1 MLEELARVLLRRR
14 VLVLVLAVA
23 TVGLA
28 GVFGAG
34 VVAKLRSGG
43 FQDPAASSTR
53 AEAALRDVF
62 HTGEPNLVLL
72 VTAGSG
78 TVDQAKEVSGGL
90 ELTRR
95 LAAEPGISE
104 VQSYWTTRAAPLRS
118 NDGRQALVLAR
129 IAGDDDATQKRAE
142 RLATS
147 FERDDSGMRVQVG
160 GQARVFG
167 EVSDQ
172 VERDLTRAE
181 AIAVPITLLLLVLVF
196 SSAVAGALPLAVGGL
211 AIVGTLLVLRLLAGL
226 TDVSVYA
233 LNLTTALG
241 LGLAIDYSM
250 FIVSRYREELRA
262 GQEPAEALVTTM
274 RTAGRTVLFSAAT
287 VAVALVALLV
297 FPLYFLRS
305 FGYAGIAVVALA
317 AVGALVVLPA
327 LLAVL
332 GRRIDSLRLPFGRR
346 ARAAAPVASGGGSA
360 GGPGGVGAAATAGPG
375 GGGAGGPRGGGAGG
389 PRGGGAGGPRGGGA
403 GGPGGPAH
411 LDRPAGPAGVTDPG
425 AGTGAWHRIA
435 TAVMRRPVP
444 IATAVVAVL
453 LVLGAPF
460 LGARFGLPDDRVL
473 PASATSR
480 QVADAIRADFTARDA
495 DALQVVAT
503 GIGAPGGRALEIDAY
518 AASLSRLDGVAHVD
532 AMTGAYAHGHKV
544 EAETPRAGGT
554 SAQGGGAVA
563 GGAQA
568 GPFLAAGATWL
579 RVVPTVEAYSS
590 AGESLVE
597 RVRALPAPFAV
608 EVGGPSAQLVDT
620 KAAISDRLP
629 MAVAVIAG
637 ATLLLLFLMTG
648 SLVIP
653 FKALILN
660 LLSLSA
666 VYGAMVFVFQEG
678 HLSGL
683 LGFTPTGTIDTS
695 MPVLLSC
702 IAFGLSMDY
711 EVFLLSRIKEEYD
724 RTGDTVS
731 SVAAGLER
739 SGRIVTTLAAL
750 LAIVFVAFATSQVTF
765 LKLFGIG
772 SALAIVVD
780 ATLIRALLVPAFM
793 RLAGRANWWA
803 PRPLRLL
810 HDRIGLRED
819 VPRRVPEVT
828 RT

>member
-1 MLEELARVLLRRR
+1 MLDWLARSLLRRR
-14 VLVLVLAVA
+14 VLVLVAAVA
-23 TVGLA
+23 VVGLA
-28 GVFGAG
+28 GVFGSG
-34 VVAKLRSGG
+34 VVSKLRSGG
-43 FQDPAASSTR
+43 FEDPAASSTR
-53 AEAALRDVF
+53 AQAALRDTF
-62 HTGEPNLVLL
+62 HTGEPNLVML
-72 VTAGSG
+72 VTADHG
-78 TVDQAKEVSGGL
+78 TVDRRDVASGGL
-90 ELTRR
+90 ELGRQ
-95 LAAEPGISE
+95 LAAERDVSE
-104 VQSYWTTRAAPLRS
+104 VQSYWTTKAPPLRS
-118 NDGRQALVLAR
+118 VDGRQALVLAR
-129 IAGDDDATQKRAE
+129 IAGDDEAVQQRASE
-142 RLATS
+142 LATTFDGDRGS
-147 FERDDSGMRVQVG
+147 LRVQVG

-172 VERDLTRAE
+172 VERDLSRAE
-181 AIAVPITLLLLVLVF
+181 MIAVPITLVLLVVVF
-196 SSAVAGALPLAVGGL
+196 SSAVAGALPLAVGGF

-262 GQEPAEALVTTM
+262 GREPADALVATM

-332 GRRIDSLRLPFGRR
+332 GRRIDSLRLPLGRR
-346 ARAAAPVASGGGSA
+346 RPAAVAAGSAEAGAAGTAGPAAAAGSPGGGS
-360 GGPGGVGAAATAGPG
+360 
-375 GGGAGGPRGGGAGG
+375 
-389 PRGGGAGGPRGGGA
+389 
-403 GGPGGPAH
+403 
-411 LDRPAGPAGVTDPG
+411 
-425 AGTGAWHRIA
+425 GAWHRIA
-435 TAVMRRPVP
+435 MAVMRRPVP

-460 LGARFGLPDDRVL
+460 LGVRFGLPDDRVL
-473 PASATSR
+473 PASASGR
-480 QVADAIRADFTARDA
+480 QVADAIREDFTARDA
-495 DALQVVAT
+495 DALQIVAT
-503 GIGAPGGRALEIDAY
+503 GTGAPAARAAEVDGY
-518 AASLSRLDGVAHVD
+518 ATALSRLAGVARVD
-532 AMTGAYAHGHKV
+532 AMTGSY
-544 EAETPRAGGT
+544 AGGHRLE
-554 SAQGGGAVA
+554 AAA
-563 GGAQA
+563 GGAGAATQA
-568 GPFLAAGATWL
+568 PAAGQAPTGSTAGGRFVAGSSTWL

-590 AGESLVE
+590 AGENLVE

-629 MAVAVIAG
+629 LAVAVIAG

-648 SLVIP
+648 SLLIP
-653 FKALILN
+653 VKALVLN

-666 VYGAMVFVFQEG
+666 VYGAMVFIFQDG

-724 RTGDTVS
+724 RTGDTIS
-731 SVAAGLER
+731 SVATGLER
-739 SGRIVTTLAAL
+739 SGRIVTTLAVL

-810 HDRIGLRED
+810 HDRVGLREN
-819 VPRRVPEVT
+819 VQRRVAEVS

>member
-1 MLEELARVLLRRR
+1 MLERLARSLLRRR
-14 VLVLVLAVA
+14 VLVLVAAIAV
-23 TVGLA
+23 VGLA
-28 GVFGAG
+28 GVFGSG
-34 VVAKLRSGG
+34 VVDKLRSGG
-43 FQDPAASSTR
+43 FDDPAASSTK
-53 AEAALRDVF
+53 AQQALGDVF

-72 VTAGSG
+72 VTADHG
-78 TVDQAKEVSGGL
+78 TVDQASAASGGL

-95 LAAEPGISE
+95 LAAERDVNE
-104 VQSYWTTRAAPLRS
+104 VQSYWTTKAPPLRS
-118 NDGRQALVLAR
+118 ADGRQALVLAR
-129 IAGDDDATQKRAE
+129 ISGDDDAIQQRAE
-142 RLATS
+142 QLAGA
-147 FERDDSGMRVQVG
+147 FDRDDGALRVQVG
-160 GQARVFG
+160 GQARVFSQ
-167 EVSDQ
+167 VSDQ

-181 AIAVPITLLLLVLVF
+181 SIAVPITLVLLVVVF

-211 AIVGTLLVLRLLAGL
+211 AIVGTLLVLRLLAAV
-226 TDVSVYA
+226 TDVSIYA

-250 FIVSRYREELRA
+250 FMISRYREELRA
-262 GQEPAEALVTTM
+262 GLEPAEALLVTM

-287 VAVALVALLV
+287 VAVALLALLV

-346 ARAAAPVASGGGSA
+346 RRAAGTPEVGS
-360 GGPGGVGAAATAGPG
+360 
-375 GGGAGGPRGGGAGG
+375 
-389 PRGGGAGGPRGGGA
+389 
-403 GGPGGPAH
+403 
-411 LDRPAGPAGVTDPG
+411 
-425 AGTGAWHRIA
+425 GAWHRIA
-435 TAVMRRPVP
+435 MAVMRRPIP
-444 IATAVVAVL
+444 IALAVVAVL

-460 LGARFGLPDDRVL
+460 LGVRFGLPDDRVL
-473 PASATSR
+473 PPSASSR
-480 QVADAIRADFTARDA
+480 QVADAIRNDFTARDA
-495 DALQVVAT
+495 DALQIVAT
-503 GIGAPGGRALEIDAY
+503 GTGDPTTSAGEIGAY
-518 AASLSRLDGVAHVD
+518 ATSLSRLQGVARVD
-532 AMTGAYAHGHKV
+532 AMTGTYAAGHKLAPATA
-544 EAETPRAGGT
+544 EAPPGGT
-554 SAQGGGAVA
+554 GQGATGRASAGSPATAGTGAVA
-563 GGAQA
+563 
-568 GPFLAAGATWL
+568 AAGTGRFATADATWL

-590 AGESLVE
+590 AGERLVE
-597 RVRALPAPFAV
+597 QVRALPAPFAV
-608 EVGGPSAQLVDT
+608 EVGGRSAQLVDT

-629 MAVAVIAG
+629 LAVAIIAG
-637 ATLLLLFLMTG
+637 ATLVLLFLMTG
-648 SLVIP
+648 SVVIP
-653 FKALILN
+653 IKALILN

-731 SVAAGLER
+731 SVAIGLER

-750 LAIVFVAFATSQVTF
+750 LAIVFAAFATSQVTF

-772 SALAIVVD
+772 AALAIVVD

-810 HDRIGLRED
+810 HDRVGLRED

>member
-1 MLEELARVLLRRR
+1 MLERLARSLLRRR
-14 VLVLVLAVA
+14 VLVLVVAVA
-23 TVGLA
+23 VVGLA
-28 GVFGAG
+28 GVLGAG
-34 VVAKLRSGG
+34 VVSKLRSGG
-43 FQDPAASSTR
+43 FEDPAASSTK
-53 AEAALRDVF
+53 AEGALRDTF

-72 VTAGSG
+72 VTADHG
-78 TVDQAKEVSGGL
+78 TVDQADIANGGL

-95 LAAEPGISE
+95 LSAERDVSE

-118 NDGRQALVLAR
+118 VDGRQALVLAR

-142 RLATS
+142 QLATD
-147 FERDDSGMRVQVG
+147 FDRDQGGMRVQVG

-181 AIAVPITLLLLVLVF
+181 MIAVPITLVLLVVVF
-196 SSAVAGALPLAVGGL
+196 SSAVAGALPLAVGGF

-262 GQEPAEALVTTM
+262 GREPPDALVTTM

-346 ARAAAPVASGGGSA
+346 RAARRAAAQAAAGPGAGSA
-360 GGPGGVGAAATAGPG
+360 GSGS
-375 GGGAGGPRGGGAGG
+375 
-389 PRGGGAGGPRGGGA
+389 
-403 GGPGGPAH
+403 
-411 LDRPAGPAGVTDPG
+411 
-425 AGTGAWHRIA
+425 GAWHRIA
-435 TAVMRRPVP
+435 MAVMRRPVP
-444 IATAVVAVL
+444 IALAVVAVL

-460 LGARFGLPDDRVL
+460 LGVRFGLPDDRVL
-473 PASATSR
+473 PASASSR
-480 QVADAIRADFTARDA
+480 QVADAIRNDFTARDA
-495 DALQVVAT
+495 SALQVVAT
-503 GIGAPGGRALEIDAY
+503 DAGAPATRAAEIDRY
-518 AASLSRLDGVAHVD
+518 AASLSGLAGVARVD
-532 AMTGAYAHGHKV
+532 AMTGSY
-544 EAETPRAGGT
+544 AGGDKLQAT
-554 SAQGGGAVA
+554 RGRATTGAAARASA
-563 GGAQA
+563 AQA
-568 GPFLAAGATWL
+568 ADRFVARGATWL

-590 AGESLVE
+590 AGENLVD
-597 RVRALPAPFAV
+597 RVRALPAPFGV

-653 FKALILN
+653 IKALILN

-666 VYGAMVFVFQEG
+666 VYGAMVFIFQDG

-683 LGFTPTGTIDTS
+683 LDFTSTGTIDTS

-724 RTGDTVS
+724 RTGDTIS
-731 SVAAGLER
+731 SVATGLER

-750 LAIVFVAFATSQVTF
+750 LAIVFIAFATSQVTF

-819 VPRRVPEVT
+819 VPRRVAEVT

>member
-1 MLEELARVLLRRR
+1 MLERLAGSLLRRR
-14 VLVLVLAVA
+14 VLVLVVAVA
-23 TVGLA
+23 VVGLA
-28 GVFGAG
+28 GVLGAG
-34 VVAKLRSGG
+34 VVSKLRSGG
-43 FQDPAASSTR
+43 FEDPAASSTR
-53 AEAALRDVF
+53 AEDALRDTF

-72 VTAGSG
+72 VTADHG
-78 TVDQAKEVSGGL
+78 TVDQADLANGGL

-95 LAAEPGISE
+95 LSAERDVSE
-104 VQSYWTTRAAPLRS
+104 VQSYWTTKAAPLRS
-118 NDGRQALVLAR
+118 VDGRQALVLAR

-142 RLATS
+142 QLATD
-147 FERDDSGMRVQVG
+147 FDRDQGGMRVQVG

-172 VERDLTRAE
+172 VERDLARAE
-181 AIAVPITLLLLVLVF
+181 MIAVPITLVLLVVVF
-196 SSAVAGALPLAVGGL
+196 SSAVAGALPLAVGGF

-262 GQEPAEALVTTM
+262 GREPPDALVTTM

-346 ARAAAPVASGGGSA
+346 RAARRAAARAAAG
-360 GGPGGVGAAATAGPG
+360 
-375 GGGAGGPRGGGAGG
+375 
-389 PRGGGAGGPRGGGA
+389 
-403 GGPGGPAH
+403 
-411 LDRPAGPAGVTDPG
+411 PG
-425 AGTGAWHRIA
+425 AGAAGTGSGAWHRIA
-435 TAVMRRPVP
+435 MAVMRRPVP
-444 IATAVVAVL
+444 IALGVVAVL

-460 LGARFGLPDDRVL
+460 LGVRFGLPDDRVL
-473 PASATSR
+473 PASASSR
-480 QVADAIRADFTARDA
+480 QVADAIRNDFTARDA
-495 DALQVVAT
+495 SALQVVAT
-503 GIGAPGGRALEIDAY
+503 DAGAPATRAAEIDRY
-518 AASLSRLDGVAHVD
+518 AASLSGLAGVARVD
-532 AMTGAYAHGHKV
+532 AMTGSYAGGHKLQ
-544 EAETPRAGGT
+544 ATGGRATTGAAARA
-554 SAQGGGAVA
+554 SAAQAADRFVA
-563 GGAQA
+563 G
-568 GPFLAAGATWL
+568 GATWL

-590 AGESLVE
+590 AGENLVE
-597 RVRALPAPFAV
+597 RVRALPAPFGV

-653 FKALILN
+653 IKALILN

-666 VYGAMVFVFQEG
+666 VYGAMVFIFQDG

-683 LGFTPTGTIDTS
+683 LGFTSTGTIDTS

-724 RTGDTVS
+724 RTGDTIS
-731 SVAAGLER
+731 SVATGLER

-750 LAIVFVAFATSQVTF
+750 LAIVFIAFATSQVTF

-819 VPRRVPEVT
+819 VPRRVAEVT

>member
-1 MLEELARVLLRRR
+1 MLDWLARSLLRRR
-14 VLVLVLAVA
+14 VLVLVAAVA
-23 TVGLA
+23 VVGAA
-28 GVFGAG
+28 GVLGAG
-34 VVAKLRSGG
+34 VVSKLRSGG
-43 FQDPAASSTR
+43 FEDPAASSTR
-53 AEAALRDVF
+53 AQAALRDSF

-72 VTAGSG
+72 VTADGG
-78 TVDQAKEVSGGL
+78 TVDRGDVAGGGL
-90 ELTRR
+90 QLTRR
-95 LAAEPGISE
+95 LAAERDVSE
-104 VQSYWTTRAAPLRS
+104 VQSYWTTKAPALRS
-118 NDGRQALVLAR
+118 VDGRQALVLAR

-142 RLATS
+142 QLATT
-147 FERDDSGMRVQVG
+147 FEGDRGSMRVRVG

-167 EVSDQ
+167 QVSDQ

-181 AIAVPITLLLLVLVF
+181 GIAVPITLLLLVVVF
-196 SSAVAGALPLAVGGL
+196 SSAVAGALPLAVGGF
-211 AIVGTLLVLRLLAGL
+211 AIVGTLLVLRLLASL

-262 GQEPAEALVTTM
+262 GQEPADALVTTM

-332 GRRIDSLRLPFGRR
+332 GRRIDSLRLPFGRPAAR
-346 ARAAAPVASGGGSA
+346 PAATPQRAAAPAA
-360 GGPGGVGAAATAGPG
+360 GADRTV
-375 GGGAGGPRGGGAGG
+375 
-389 PRGGGAGGPRGGGA
+389 
-403 GGPGGPAH
+403 
-411 LDRPAGPAGVTDPG
+411 RPAGSAQAPEAGS
-425 AGTGAWHRIA
+425 GAWHRIA
-435 TAVMRRPVP
+435 MAVMRRPVP

-460 LGARFGLPDDRVL
+460 LGVRFGLPDDRVL
-473 PASATSR
+473 PTSASSR
-480 QVADAIRADFTARDA
+480 QVADAIRGDFTARDA

-503 GIGAPGGRALEIDAY
+503 GTGAPAAVAAEIDGY
-518 AASLSRLDGVAHVD
+518 ASSLSGLPGVARVD
-532 AMTGAYAHGHKV
+532 AMTGSYAGGHKL
-544 EAETPRAGGT
+544 ASRPQATAQAPASTPAPA
-554 SAQGGGAVA
+554 SAPAQAPASAPVPA
-563 GGAQA
+563 AGAQA
-568 GPFLAAGATWL
+568 GGRFVAGSATWL

-590 AGESLVE
+590 AGENLVE

-608 EVGGPSAQLVDT
+608 DVGGPSAQLVDT
-620 KAAISDRLP
+620 KAAIRDRLP
-629 MAVAVIAG
+629 LAVAIIAG

-653 FKALILN
+653 IKALVLN

-666 VYGAMVFVFQEG
+666 VYGAMVFVFQDG

-683 LGFTPTGTIDTS
+683 LGFTSTGTIDTS

-731 SVAAGLER
+731 SVATGLER

-750 LAIVFVAFATSQVTF
+750 LAIVFIAFATSQVTF

-819 VPRRVPEVT
+819 VPRRVPEVI

>member
-1 MLEELARVLLRRR
+1 MLERLAGSLLRRR
-14 VLVLVLAVA
+14 VLVLVVAVA
-23 TVGLA
+23 VVGLA
-28 GVFGAG
+28 GVLGAG
-34 VVAKLRSGG
+34 VVSKLRSGG
-43 FQDPAASSTR
+43 FEDPAASSTR
-53 AEAALRDVF
+53 AEDALRDTF

-72 VTAGSG
+72 VTADHG
-78 TVDQAKEVSGGL
+78 TVDQAGL
-90 ELTRR
+90 
-95 LAAEPGISE
+95 ANGF
-104 VQSYWTTRAAPLRS
+104 
-118 NDGRQALVLAR
+118 D
-129 IAGDDDATQKRAE
+129 
-142 RLATS
+142 
-147 FERDDSGMRVQVG
+147 RDQGGMRVQVG

-172 VERDLTRAE
+172 VERDLARAE
-181 AIAVPITLLLLVLVF
+181 MIAVPITLVLLVVVF
-196 SSAVAGALPLAVGGL
+196 SSAVAGALPLAVGGF

-262 GQEPAEALVTTM
+262 GREPPDALVTTM

-346 ARAAAPVASGGGSA
+346 RAARRAAARAAAG
-360 GGPGGVGAAATAGPG
+360 
-375 GGGAGGPRGGGAGG
+375 
-389 PRGGGAGGPRGGGA
+389 
-403 GGPGGPAH
+403 
-411 LDRPAGPAGVTDPG
+411 PG
-425 AGTGAWHRIA
+425 AGAAGTGSGAWHRIA
-435 TAVMRRPVP
+435 MAVMRRPVP
-444 IATAVVAVL
+444 IALAVVAVL

-460 LGARFGLPDDRVL
+460 LGVRFGLPDDRVL
-473 PASATSR
+473 PASASSR
-480 QVADAIRADFTARDA
+480 QVADAIRNDFTARDA
-495 DALQVVAT
+495 SALQVVAT
-503 GIGAPGGRALEIDAY
+503 DAGAPATRAAEIDRY
-518 AASLSRLDGVAHVD
+518 AASLSGLAGVARVD
-532 AMTGAYAHGHKV
+532 AMTGSYAGGHKLQ
-544 EAETPRAGGT
+544 ATGGRATTGAAARA
-554 SAQGGGAVA
+554 SAAQAADRFVA
-563 GGAQA
+563 G
-568 GPFLAAGATWL
+568 GATWL

-590 AGESLVE
+590 AGENLVE
-597 RVRALPAPFAV
+597 RVRSLP
-608 EVGGPSAQLVDT
+608 
-620 KAAISDRLP
+620 
-629 MAVAVIAG
+629 
-637 ATLLLLFLMTG
+637 
-648 SLVIP
+648 
-653 FKALILN
+653 
-660 LLSLSA
+660 A
-666 VYGAMVFVFQEG
+666 VYGAMVFIFQDG

-683 LGFTPTGTIDTS
+683 LGFTSTGTIDTS

-724 RTGDTVS
+724 RSGDTIS
-731 SVAAGLER
+731 SVATGLER

-750 LAIVFVAFATSQVTF
+750 LAIVFIAFATSQVTF

-819 VPRRVPEVT
+819 VPRRVAEVT

>member
-1 MLEELARVLLRRR
+1 MLERLAGSLLRRR
-14 VLVLVLAVA
+14 VLVLVVAVA
-23 TVGLA
+23 VVGLA
-28 GVFGAG
+28 GVLGAG
-34 VVAKLRSGG
+34 VVSKLRSGG
-43 FQDPAASSTR
+43 FEDPAASSTR
-53 AEAALRDVF
+53 AEDALRDTF

-72 VTAGSG
+72 VTADHG
-78 TVDQAKEVSGGL
+78 TVDQADLANGGL

-95 LAAEPGISE
+95 LSAERDVSE
-104 VQSYWTTRAAPLRS
+104 VQSYWTTKAAPLRS
-118 NDGRQALVLAR
+118 VDGRQALVLAR

-142 RLATS
+142 QLATD
-147 FERDDSGMRVQVG
+147 FDRDQGGMRVQVG

-172 VERDLTRAE
+172 VERDLARAE
-181 AIAVPITLLLLVLVF
+181 MIAVPITLVLLVVVF
-196 SSAVAGALPLAVGGL
+196 SSAVAGALPLAVGGF

-262 GQEPAEALVTTM
+262 GRKPPDALVTTM

-287 VAVALVALLV
+287 VAVALVALLM

-305 FGYAGIAVVALA
+305 FDYAGIAVVALA

-346 ARAAAPVASGGGSA
+346 RAARRAAARAAAG
-360 GGPGGVGAAATAGPG
+360 
-375 GGGAGGPRGGGAGG
+375 
-389 PRGGGAGGPRGGGA
+389 
-403 GGPGGPAH
+403 
-411 LDRPAGPAGVTDPG
+411 PG
-425 AGTGAWHRIA
+425 AG
-435 TAVMRRPVP
+435 AVMRRPVP
-444 IATAVVAVL
+444 IALAVVAVL

-460 LGARFGLPDDRVL
+460 LGVRFGLPDDRVL
-473 PASATSR
+473 PASASSR
-480 QVADAIRADFTARDA
+480 QVADAIRNDFTARDA
-495 DALQVVAT
+495 SALQVVAT
-503 GIGAPGGRALEIDAY
+503 DAGAPATRAAEIDRY
-518 AASLSRLDGVAHVD
+518 AASLSGLAGVARVD
-532 AMTGAYAHGHKV
+532 AMTGSYAGGHKLQ
-544 EAETPRAGGT
+544 ATGGRATTGAAARA
-554 SAQGGGAVA
+554 SAAQAADRFVA
-563 GGAQA
+563 G
-568 GPFLAAGATWL
+568 GATWL

-590 AGESLVE
+590 AGENLVE
-597 RVRALPAPFAV
+597 RVRALPAPFGV

-653 FKALILN
+653 IKALILN

-666 VYGAMVFVFQEG
+666 VYGAMVFIFQDG

-683 LGFTPTGTIDTS
+683 LGFTSTGTIDTS

-724 RTGDTVS
+724 RTGDTIS
-731 SVAAGLER
+731 SVATGLER

-750 LAIVFVAFATSQVTF
+750 LAIVFIAFATSQVTF

-819 VPRRVPEVT
+819 VPRRVAEVT

>member
-1 MLEELARVLLRRR
+1 MLDWVARLVLRRR
-14 VLVLVLAVA
+14 VLVLVAAVA
-23 TVGLA
+23 AVGVA
-28 GVFGAG
+28 GMLGTG
-34 VVAKLRSGG
+34 VVSKLRSGG
-43 FQDPAASSTR
+43 FEDPAASSTR
-53 AEAALRDVF
+53 AAAALRDTF

-72 VTAGSG
+72 VTADSG
-78 TVDQAKEVSGGL
+78 TVDRRDVARGGL

-95 LAAEPGISE
+95 LAAERDVGE
-104 VQSYWTTRAAPLRS
+104 VQSYWTTKAPPLRS
-118 NDGRQALVLAR
+118 VDGRQALVLAR
-129 IAGDDDATQKRAE
+129 IAGDDDATQRRAE
-142 RLATS
+142 QLATT
-147 FERDDSGMRVQVG
+147 FDGDRGGMRVQVG

-167 EVSDQ
+167 QVSDQ

-181 AIAVPITLLLLVLVF
+181 SIAVPITLVLLVVVF
-196 SSAVAGALPLAVGGL
+196 SSAVAGALPLAVGGF

-262 GQEPAEALVTTM
+262 GQDPRDALLTTM
-274 RTAGRTVLFSAAT
+274 GTAGRTVLFSAAT
-287 VAVALVALLV
+287 VAVALAALLV

-332 GRRIDSLRLPFGRR
+332 GRRINSLRLPLGRR
-346 ARAAAPVASGGGSA
+346 RAAARASAAPPHS
-360 GGPGGVGAAATAGPG
+360 GAAASPAH
-375 GGGAGGPRGGGAGG
+375 
-389 PRGGGAGGPRGGGA
+389 
-403 GGPGGPAH
+403 GPA
-411 LDRPAGPAGVTDPG
+411 TES
-425 AGTGAWHRIA
+425 GAWHRIA
-435 TAVMRRPVP
+435 MAVMRRPVP

-460 LGARFGLPDDRVL
+460 LGVRFGLPDDRVL
-473 PASATSR
+473 PGSASSR
-480 QVADAIRADFTARDA
+480 QVADAIRDDFAARDA
-495 DALQVVAT
+495 DALQVVVTGTVPAT
-503 GIGAPGGRALEIDAY
+503 RTAEIDSY
-518 AASLSRLDGVAHVD
+518 ATSLSELAGVARVD
-532 AMTGAYAHGHKV
+532 AMTGSY
-544 EAETPRAGGT
+544 AGGQKLPGT
-554 SAQGGGAVA
+554 AGDGFVAQSS
-563 GGAQA
+563 
-568 GPFLAAGATWL
+568 TWL
-579 RVVPTVEAYSS
+579 RVVPSVEAYSS
-590 AGESLVE
+590 AGEDLVE
-597 RVRALPAPFAV
+597 RVRALPAPLAT
-608 EVGGPSAQLVDT
+608 EVGGPAAQLVDT
-620 KAAISDRLP
+620 KAAIADRLP
-629 MAVAVIAG
+629 LAVAIIAG

-648 SLVIP
+648 SLLIP
-653 FKALILN
+653 LKALVLN

-666 VYGAMVFVFQEG
+666 VYGAMVFVFQDG

-683 LGFTPTGTIDTS
+683 LGFTSTGTIDTS

-724 RTGDTVS
+724 RTGDTIS

-750 LAIVFVAFATSQVTF
+750 LAIVFIAFATSQVTF

-780 ATLIRALLVPAFM
+780 ATLVRALLVPAFM

-810 HDRIGLRED
+810 HERIGLREYG
-819 VPRRVPEVT
+819 PRRVAEVT
-828 RT
+828 RS

>member
-1 MLEELARVLLRRR
+1 MLERLARLLLRRR
-14 VLVLVLAVA
+14 VLVLVAAIAV
-23 TVGLA
+23 VGLA
-28 GVFGAG
+28 GVFGSG
-34 VVAKLRSGG
+34 VVDKLRSGG
-43 FQDPAASSTR
+43 FDDPAASSTKAR
-53 AEAALRDVF
+53 QALADVF

-72 VTAGSG
+72 TTANHG
-78 TVDQAKEVSGGL
+78 TVDQAAATSGGL

-95 LAAEPGISE
+95 LAAERDVTE
-104 VQSYWTTRAAPLRS
+104 VQSYWTTKAPPLRS

-129 IAGDDDATQKRAE
+129 ITGDDDAIQQRAGQ
-142 RLATS
+142 LAS
-147 FERDDSGMRVQVG
+147 AFDRDGGALRVQVG
-160 GQARVFG
+160 GQARVYSQ
-167 EVSDQ
+167 VSDQ
-172 VERDLTRAE
+172 VERDLARAE
-181 AIAVPITLLLLVLVF
+181 GIAVPITLVLLVVVF

-211 AIVGTLLVLRLLAGL
+211 AIVGTLLVLRLLAAL

-250 FIVSRYREELRA
+250 FMVSRYREELR
-262 GQEPAEALVTTM
+262 GGLEPAEALVATM

-287 VAVALVALLV
+287 VAVALLALLV

-317 AVGALVVLPA
+317 ALGAVVVLPA

-332 GRRIDSLRLPFGRR
+332 GRRIDSLRLPLGRR
-346 ARAAAPVASGGGSA
+346 RP
-360 GGPGGVGAAATAGPG
+360 
-375 GGGAGGPRGGGAGG
+375 
-389 PRGGGAGGPRGGGA
+389 
-403 GGPGGPAH
+403 PAE
-411 LDRPAGPAGVTDPG
+411 V
-425 AGTGAWHRIA
+425 GTGAWHRIA
-435 TAVMRRPVP
+435 MAVMRRPLP
-444 IATAVVAVL
+444 IALAVVAIL

-460 LGARFGLPDDRVL
+460 LGVRFGLPDDRVL

-480 QVADAIRADFTARDA
+480 QVADAIRSDFTARDA

-503 GIGAPGGRALEIDAY
+503 DSGDPTRRTGEIAAY
-518 AASLSRLDGVAHVD
+518 ATALSRLDGVARVD
-532 AMTGAYAHGHKV
+532 ALTGTYAAGHQV
-544 EAETPRAGGT
+544 APAPATAGGPGQ
-554 SAQGGGAVA
+554 AAAGAA
-563 GGAQA
+563 GQDGTA
-568 GPFLAAGATWL
+568 GPATSGAASARFATSDATWL
-579 RVVPTVEAYSS
+579 RVVPTVEAYSG
-590 AGESLVE
+590 AGERLVE
-597 RVRALPAPFAV
+597 QVRALPAPFAV
-608 EVGGPSAQLVDT
+608 EVGGHSAQLVDT
-620 KAAISDRLP
+620 KAAIGDRLP
-629 MAVAVIAG
+629 LAVAIIAV
-637 ATLLLLFLMTG
+637 ATLVLLFLMTG
-648 SLVIP
+648 SVVIP
-653 FKALILN
+653 VKALILN

-711 EVFLLSRIKEEYD
+711 EVFLLSRIKEEHD
-724 RTGDTVS
+724 RSGDTVS
-731 SVAAGLER
+731 SVAIGLER

-750 LAIVFVAFATSQVTF
+750 LAIVFAAFATSQVTF

-772 SALAIVVD
+772 AALAIVVD

-810 HDRIGLRED
+810 HDRVGLRED
-819 VPRRVPEVT
+819 VPRRSIPEVT

>member
-1 MLEELARVLLRRR
+1 
-14 VLVLVLAVA
+14 
-23 TVGLA
+23 
-28 GVFGAG
+28 
-34 VVAKLRSGG
+34 
-43 FQDPAASSTR
+43 
-53 AEAALRDVF
+53 
-62 HTGEPNLVLL
+62 
-72 VTAGSG
+72 
-78 TVDQAKEVSGGL
+78 
-90 ELTRR
+90 
-95 LAAEPGISE
+95 
-104 VQSYWTTRAAPLRS
+104 
-118 NDGRQALVLAR
+118 
-129 IAGDDDATQKRAE
+129 
-142 RLATS
+142 
-147 FERDDSGMRVQVG
+147 
-160 GQARVFG
+160 
-167 EVSDQ
+167 
-172 VERDLTRAE
+172 
-181 AIAVPITLLLLVLVF
+181 
-196 SSAVAGALPLAVGGL
+196 
-211 AIVGTLLVLRLLAGL
+211 
-226 TDVSVYA
+226 
-233 LNLTTALG
+233 
-241 LGLAIDYSM
+241 
-250 FIVSRYREELRA
+250 
-262 GQEPAEALVTTM
+262 
-274 RTAGRTVLFSAAT
+274 
-287 VAVALVALLV
+287 
-297 FPLYFLRS
+297 
-305 FGYAGIAVVALA
+305 
-317 AVGALVVLPA
+317 
-327 LLAVL
+327 
-332 GRRIDSLRLPFGRR
+332 
-346 ARAAAPVASGGGSA
+346 
-360 GGPGGVGAAATAGPG
+360 
-375 GGGAGGPRGGGAGG
+375 
-389 PRGGGAGGPRGGGA
+389 
-403 GGPGGPAH
+403 
-411 LDRPAGPAGVTDPG
+411 
-425 AGTGAWHRIA
+425 
-435 TAVMRRPVP
+435 MRRPVP

-563 GGAQA
+563 GGTSAQGGGAAEGAQA

>member
-1 MLEELARVLLRRR
+1 MLDWLARSLLRRR
-14 VLVLVLAVA
+14 VLVLVAAVA
-23 TVGLA
+23 VVGAA
-28 GVFGAG
+28 GVLGAG
-34 VVAKLRSGG
+34 VVSKLRSGG
-43 FQDPAASSTR
+43 FEDPAASSTR
-53 AEAALRDVF
+53 AQAALRDSF

-72 VTAGSG
+72 VTADGG
-78 TVDQAKEVSGGL
+78 TVDRGDVAGGGL
-90 ELTRR
+90 QLTRR
-95 LAAEPGISE
+95 LAAERDVSE
-104 VQSYWTTRAAPLRS
+104 VQSYWTTKAPALRS
-118 NDGRQALVLAR
+118 VDGRQALVLAR

-142 RLATS
+142 QLATT
-147 FERDDSGMRVQVG
+147 FEGDRGSMRVRVG

-167 EVSDQ
+167 QVSDQ

-181 AIAVPITLLLLVLVF
+181 GIAVPITLLLLVVVF
-196 SSAVAGALPLAVGGL
+196 SSAVAGALPLAVGGF
-211 AIVGTLLVLRLLAGL
+211 AIVGTLLVLRLLASL

-262 GQEPAEALVTTM
+262 GQEPADALVTTM

-346 ARAAAPVASGGGSA
+346 PAARPAATPQRAAAPAA
-360 GGPGGVGAAATAGPG
+360 GADRTV
-375 GGGAGGPRGGGAGG
+375 
-389 PRGGGAGGPRGGGA
+389 
-403 GGPGGPAH
+403 
-411 LDRPAGPAGVTDPG
+411 RPAGSAQAPEAGS
-425 AGTGAWHRIA
+425 GAWHRIA
-435 TAVMRRPVP
+435 MAVMRRPVP

-460 LGARFGLPDDRVL
+460 LGVRFGLPDDRVL
-473 PASATSR
+473 PTSASSR
-480 QVADAIRADFTARDA
+480 QVADAIRGDFTARDA

-503 GIGAPGGRALEIDAY
+503 GTGAPAAVAAEIDGY
-518 AASLSRLDGVAHVD
+518 ASSLSGLPGVARVD
-532 AMTGAYAHGHKV
+532 AMTGSYAGGHKL
-544 EAETPRAGGT
+544 ASRPQATAQAPASTPAPASARAQAPA
-554 SAQGGGAVA
+554 SAPVPAA
-563 GGAQA
+563 GAQA
-568 GPFLAAGATWL
+568 GGRFVAGSATWL

-590 AGESLVE
+590 AGENLVE

-608 EVGGPSAQLVDT
+608 DVGGPSAQLVDT

-629 MAVAVIAG
+629 LAVAIIAG

-653 FKALILN
+653 IKALVLN

-666 VYGAMVFVFQEG
+666 VYGAMVFVFQDG

-683 LGFTPTGTIDTS
+683 LGFTSTGTIDTS

-731 SVAAGLER
+731 SVATGLER

-750 LAIVFVAFATSQVTF
+750 LAIVFIAFATSQVTF

-819 VPRRVPEVT
+819 VPRRVPEVI